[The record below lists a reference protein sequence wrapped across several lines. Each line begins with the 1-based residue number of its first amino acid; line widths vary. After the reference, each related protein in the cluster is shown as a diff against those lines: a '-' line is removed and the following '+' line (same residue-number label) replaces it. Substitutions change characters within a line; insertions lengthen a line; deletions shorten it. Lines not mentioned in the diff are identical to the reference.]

1 MTTRSH
7 PMAARSATLRWILRI
22 LVAVTC
28 LRVWTG
34 PVDLLPKAI
43 AQIPDSGRQRM
54 HLVEEARETNRL
66 LREALA
72 LLKSGSLQVRLEGT
86 DKKAAGPRA
95 ARGR

>member
-1 MTTRSH
+1 MTSRPR
-7 PMAARSATLRWILRI
+7 PMAARSATLRWILG
-22 LVAVTC
+22 LFVAATC

-34 PVDLLPKAI
+34 PVELLPNAI
-43 AQIPDSGRQRM
+43 AQIPDSGRQRL
-54 HLVEEARETNRL
+54 HLIEEARETNRL

-95 ARGR
+95 AGGR